1 MITDIANNKRFVC
14 FFNLLFFPKVYFLY
28 FLQNNFFCKHGGIF
42 IPELI
47 TESGVAVKLDCKHG
61 GIFIPELIPVGCA
74 ESRFCPER
82 INELLNVGEKTGIK
96 IVSQISISER

>member
-1 MITDIANNKRFVC
+1 MITDIANNNRFVC

-47 TESGVAVKLDCKHG
+47 
-61 GIFIPELIPVGCA
+61 PVGYA

-82 INELLNVGEKTGIK
+82 INELLNVGEKTGVK
-96 IVSQISISER
+96 IVCQISISER